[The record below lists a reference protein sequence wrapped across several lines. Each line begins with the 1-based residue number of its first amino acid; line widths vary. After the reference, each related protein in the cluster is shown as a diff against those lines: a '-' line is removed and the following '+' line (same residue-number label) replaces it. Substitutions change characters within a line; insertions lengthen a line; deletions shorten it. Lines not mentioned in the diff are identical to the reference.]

1 MSRGLR
7 KARVSSSCWGRFL
20 RILLV
25 AVCALSIAGGMI
37 LAREFS
43 SLRWEDGA
51 GILHARTGV
60 SGRKLSGGE
69 VLKAKSDARSALPFL
84 DATEK
89 ELQESAVEPLQSDAD
104 SVLERAKRR
113 LVSRIGF
120 GSCTSRVAI
129 DQHIWVNSIIPS
141 DVDAWIWAGDIAY
154 TDWPDVN
161 CAANPSHIHCN
172 CTRNWLRSNPDSC
185 LAGDVAH
192 ARLKFEEQLSNL
204 DYSKFVDFM
213 CSTSK
218 NNSWRSLDLS
228 LCDRPILGTWD
239 DHDYNWQDGD
249 KRMPT
254 KEEQKQLYLDA
265 LGVPRNSPRR
275 SNGRGIYWRHT
286 LNEGVAGKEIDVLLL
301 DERFHR
307 DTKPCHTR
315 RDFCNFTNPKK
326 TKYMWCKDF
335 LEGGAAGTGSCCK
348 KDDQFWQ
355 GWCRILENRANPLWN
370 QVCNPKSPLYGF
382 VDANIEM
389 IHNNSIN
396 EVFAWSILNQ
406 VDATSDL
413 SVLCEILGPQQRR
426 WLRHELENSQAVLK
440 LVVSGSPLISN
451 PTEFVCSQARKKHP
465 AAYCKCY
472 DDFDCF
478 QPAQRNLLH
487 MFTTA
492 PGCVVVLTGDF
503 HFSDI
508 KILQPGNRRYS
519 NDYGSTDLPR
529 PLVQVMASGLTNNT
543 AAPAACEGF
552 RIDKVGL
559 RPNGACDFVSGPAFG
574 LIEVDWDI
582 LPPRARLQ
590 IRGDDGQVL
599 LEQKLSLDSCVPVS

>member
-1 MSRGLR
+1 MEDATLATFSYGGQRKVRGSLRRARGLF
-7 KARVSSSCWGRFL
+7 CWDKVFRT
-20 RILLV
+20 LLV
-25 AVCALSIAGGMI
+25 CVCALFVAGGII
-37 LAREFS
+37 LAGEFS
-43 SLRWEDGA
+43 SSQWEKG
-51 GILHARTGV
+51 GSIPGMHPV
-60 SGRKLSGGE
+60 GRKLPSRVTRNDA
-69 VLKAKSDARSALPFL
+69 VLSALQTSEENL
-84 DATEK
+84 AK
-89 ELQESAVEPLQSDAD
+89 
-104 SVLERAKRR
+104 KRR
-113 LVSRIGF
+113 IVSRIGF

-129 DQHIWVNSIIPS
+129 DQPIWITGIIPS
-141 DVDAWIWAGDIAY
+141 DIDAWIWAGDIAY

-161 CAANPSHIHCN
+161 CAANPSHVHCN

-204 DYSKFVDFM
+204 DYTKFVDFM

-218 NNSWRSLDLS
+218 ENSWRSLDLS

-254 KEEQKQLYLDA
+254 KEEQKRLYLDA
-265 LGVPRNSPRR
+265 LGVPSNSPRR
-275 SNGRGIYWRHT
+275 SNGRGIYWRHI
-286 LNEGVAGKEIDVLLL
+286 LNDGVAGKEIDVLLL

-315 RDFCNFTNPKK
+315 RDFCNFTNPRK

-335 LEGGAAGTGSCCK
+335 LEGGADGTGSCCK
-348 KDDQFWQ
+348 KDDLFWQ
-355 GWCRILENRANPLWN
+355 GWCKLLHNRANPLWD
-370 QVCNPKSPLYGF
+370 QICNPKSSVYGF
-382 VDANIEM
+382 IDANM
-389 IHNNSIN
+389 IDNNTN
-396 EVFAWSILNQ
+396 EAFSWSITDHM
-406 VDATSDL
+406 DATSDS

-426 WLRHELENSQAVLK
+426 WLKHELENSGSALK

-508 KILQPGNRRYS
+508 KILQPGNRSYS
-519 NDYGSTDLPR
+519 NDYDSTDLPR

-543 AAPAACEGF
+543 AVPAPCEGF
-552 RIDKVGL
+552 RIDTVGL
-559 RPNGACDFVSGPAFG
+559 RPDGACDFVSGPAFG
-574 LIEVDWDI
+574 LIEVDWDMS
-582 LPPRARLQ
+582 PPLARLQ
-590 IRGDDGQVL
+590 IRGGGGQVL
-599 LEQKLSLDSCVPVS
+599 LEQKLALDTCVPAA